1 MKHQLVDR
9 FLKDVGKAMKAAKAE
24 EPYPKKGARRAD
36 GTIAKEFDLV
46 TESWI
51 RNMWYHPDT
60 KATTATKVDDAGAV
74 MADGKP
80 ATLAQIAALTRK
92 TCDEFSTGAGNS
104 AMYWPSAGLSK
115 GKYGKGSDWKGPAVI
130 VGGGGGDD
138 WRTRDIIL
146 PPEVL
151 PQATLIAA
159 AGQRHN
165 LGDAG
170 WQESAFAPMVAELKK
185 WSAV

>member
-1 MKHQLVDR
+1 
-9 FLKDVGKAMKAAKAE
+9 
-24 EPYPKKGARRAD
+24 
-36 GTIAKEFDLV
+36 
-46 TESWI
+46 
-51 RNMWYHPDT
+51 
-60 KATTATKVDDAGAV
+60 
-74 MADGKP
+74 
-80 ATLAQIAALTRK
+80 
-92 TCDEFSTGAGNS
+92 
-104 AMYWPSAGLSK
+104 MYWPSAGLSK

-146 PPEVL
+146 PPDLGERFKAEVL

-170 WQESAFAPMVAELKK
+170 WEESAFAPMVAELKK